1 MSKAYHNLSKTA
13 SSDLAKLLAANG
25 RRLARANRE
34 HLNWMARTMPIPGP
48 SKRYEF
54 ALSRSEF
61 RETIERQG
69 GRQYV

>member
-1 MSKAYHNLSKTA
+1 VSKAYHNLSKKA

-34 HLNWMARTMPIPGP
+34 HLGWMARTMLISGP
-48 SKRYEF
+48 SKKHRF
-54 ALSRSEF
+54 ALSRTEL